1 MLKMLT
7 YRITTKFGEIDKFH
21 ASPHTGIDFACPV
34 GTQAQSIT
42 DGIISKISYDPM
54 LGENIRVNGAGGREL
69 VYGHLSQVNV
79 TYGQHVSF
87 GDVLG
92 LTGGMPAAPG
102 AGHSTGPHIHIS
114 MLQNGHIVDPS
125 QAISSIA
132 STTSQQDWLGKL
144 WHVLSTPGVDLAKE
158 ELGNRLLEM
167 IDPAFTIVTIVLIL
181 LAMMGSTKAKRGVF
195 WSVSLYILVKLIVTS
210 L

>member
-7 YRITTKFGEIDKFH
+7 YRITTKFGEIDSFH
-21 ASPHTGIDFACPV
+21 PSPHAGIDFACPV

-42 DGIISKISYDPM
+42 DGVISKIANDPM
-54 LGENIRVNGAGGREL
+54 LGESIRVNTAGGREW

-79 TYGQHVSF
+79 TYGQHVSS

-92 LTGGMPAAPG
+92 LTGGIPGTPG

-114 MLQNGHIVDPS
+114 MLQNGQMIDPT
-125 QAISSIA
+125 QMISSA
-132 STTSQQDWLGKL
+132 GSTSQDWIGKV
-144 WHVLSTPGVDLAKE
+144 WHILTTPGVDLAKE
-158 ELGNRLLEM
+158 EVGSRLLDV
-167 IDPAFTIVTIVLIL
+167 IDPAFTIATLILIL
-181 LAMMGSTKAKRGVF
+181 LAMMGSTKAKKGIF
-195 WSVSLYILVKLIVTS
+195 WAISLYILVKLIATS